1 MRLAIFSDIHGNPL
15 ALNAV
20 LADVER
26 QGEIDEYWVLG
37 DLAALGYDPVTPLE
51 TITALPQARFTR
63 GNTDRYVVTA
73 DLPVP
78 PEKALEEPALLAE
91 VIEATRSFS
100 WTRGYVSSSGWLDWL
115 TTLPLEVRLTLPDG
129 TRVLGVHAAPGRDD
143 GPGLHPKHSDDELQQ
158 RLAGCEADVVVVGHT
173 HVPMDRQVGRRR
185 VINLGSV
192 SNPVTP
198 GLQATYALLEA
209 DLQGYRIQL
218 RHVDYDREAVIKA
231 IEQARHPT
239 PSFLIGLMRG
249 ERITS
254 SDPGFFQAGRRAQN
268 QKKL

>member
-1 MRLAIFSDIHGNPL
+1 
-15 ALNAV
+15 
-20 LADVER
+20 
-26 QGEIDEYWVLG
+26 VLG

-51 TITALPQARFTR
+51 TMTALTHASYTR
-63 GNTDRYVVTA
+63 GNTDRYVLTE

-78 PEKALEEPALLAE
+78 PEKVLKEPALLVE

-100 WTRGYVSSSGWLDWL
+100 WTRGYASAAGWLDWL
-115 TTLPLEVRLTLPDG
+115 AGLPLEVRLTLPDG
-129 TRVLGVHAAPGRDD
+129 TRMLGVHAAPGRDD
-143 GPGLHPKHSDDELQQ
+143 GPGLHPKHSDDDIEQ
-158 RLAGCEADVVVVGHT
+158 RLAGCEADLVIVGHT

-209 DLQGYRIQL
+209 DTQGYRIQL
-218 RHVDYDREAVIKA
+218 RRVDYDREAVIKA

-254 SDPGFFQAGRRAQN
+254 FDPGFFQAGRRAQN
-268 QKKL
+268 QQQ